1 MVVKPKFCLIQNSAF
16 RLKVSES
23 LLSDTRTTA
32 CKQGGEAPRQDLP
45 WTGWWGRSTPVYF
58 DHCNGK
64 GGQRV
69 WRTQKS
75 LKWWKLRYF
84 IFSDISHPGSSKSR
98 FFWISHFFG
107 LLWAPQVASFF
118 KLSTGIMIGSAH
130 WGAHRRI
137 KISITSWFRA
147 KFSKFITP
155 FCSGV
160 GHVKNEPVFKARR
173 RSFWCSSRALDKPE
187 IEPSI
192 RFSPWLFLGIL
203 EWAARLSKNFG
214 VVNRYQKS
222 WIAAQAQT
230 AANPLAGEH
239 GRRRA
244 GHSWV
249 SFVLGLRRHRGRCY
263 GVVPI
268 RLPQKIRKYSVLF
281 EWGPDT
287 TQPLCL

>member
-160 GHVKNEPVFKARR
+160 GHVKKRAGFQSTAPKLLMFFEGIRQTR
-173 RSFWCSSRALDKPE
+173 DRTIDSFFTMAFPGHFRMGCPFEQKLR
-187 IEPSI
+187 
-192 RFSPWLFLGIL
+192 
-203 EWAARLSKNFG
+203 